1 MHKITKCLLAFQWS
15 DGETES
21 MYETLPECLRIEISR
36 YLEELVELREQEP
49 EEYLFINDEGEVDA

>member
-1 MHKITKCLLAFQWS
+1 
-15 DGETES
+15 